1 MTKGVIMETKNI
13 LKDIGKRC
21 DGDIYLG
28 VVGPVR
34 SGKSSFIKRFMEMTV
49 IPYIE
54 DEDAKMRAIDELPQS
69 GKGRMIMTV
78 EPKFIPN
85 QAVSMALEDSFNVHV
100 RLVDCVGYVI
110 EGAKGYKDEQGVRYV
125 KTPWY
130 LESIPFDKA
139 AKIGTKKV
147 IQDHSTIG
155 IVVTCDGSI
164 SDIEKGNYVDATDS
178 IIEELQEIGKPFIVI
193 VNTTNVNSA
202 DCKVTV
208 DRLLEKYQV
217 PVIAMDVTT
226 MEEEQITDL
235 LKQALYEFSIS
246 EVRIEVPKWLAM
258 LSNNHWL
265 KQTLDTSLQE
275 SMRAIKKFKD
285 VENIATTISE
295 YDFVDKAYL
304 SGIDTASSSATL
316 KIEEKRGLYNEV
328 LEEIIGDKGFD
339 QASFLNFIQELVDI
353 KKEYTGFSSA
363 IRMVKQTGYGYA
375 IPKLD
380 DIELS
385 EPVII
390 KQGPRYGMKLIS
402 KAGTTYMIKIDI
414 ESTFEP
420 IIGSKEQAEAFIEYL
435 KSNGDD
441 KQAIFNCDV
450 FGRKLGDLIEEGM
463 YFKLNSIPENAS
475 IRLHD
480 ILSKIVNKG
489 KSNVIAIVL

>member
-1 MTKGVIMETKNI
+1 METKNI
-13 LKDIGKRC
+13 LHDIAKRC

-34 SGKSSFIKRFMEMTV
+34 SGKSSFIKRFMEMAV

-54 DEDAKMRAIDELPQS
+54 DKDAKLRAIDELPQS
-69 GKGRMIMTV
+69 GKGKMIMTV

-85 QAVSMALEDSFNVHV
+85 QAVEMLMDENFKVNV

-110 EGAKGYKDEQGVRYV
+110 EGAKGYQDDQGIRYV

-130 LESIPFDKA
+130 LESIPFDQA
-139 AKIGTKKV
+139 AKVGTKKV

-155 IVVTCDGSI
+155 IVITSDGSI
-164 SDIEKGNYVDATDS
+164 CDIPGANYNEATDS
-178 IIEELQEIGKPFIVI
+178 IVEELLDIDKPFII
-193 VNTTNVNSA
+193 IINT
-202 DCKVTV
+202 KKEYE
-208 DRLLEKYQV
+208 RLTAKYDV
-217 PVIAMDVTT
+217 PVLSMDVTN
-226 MEEEQITDL
+226 MEEPQIVSL
-235 LKQALYEFSIS
+235 LKDALYEFKIS

-258 LSNNHWL
+258 MSNSHWL
-265 KQTLDTSLQE
+265 KQTLDTSLKE
-275 SMRAIKKFKD
+275 SLQSIKKFKD
-285 VENIATTISE
+285 VERIGDTISE

-304 SGIDTASSSATL
+304 TGIDTTTSSATL
-316 KIEEKRGLYNEV
+316 KIEEREGLYNEI

-339 QASFLNFIQELVDI
+339 QATFLTFIQELVDI
-353 KKEYTGFSSA
+353 KKEYEGFSNA

-380 DIELS
+380 EIELS
-385 EPVII
+385 DPEII
-390 KQGPRYGMKLIS
+390 KQGPRYGMKLVS
-402 KAGTTYMIKIDI
+402 KAGTTYMIKVDI

-420 IIGSKEQAEAFIEYL
+420 IIGSREQAEAFIEYL
-435 KSNGDD
+435 NSSGND
-441 KQAIFNCDV
+441 KQAIFDCDV

-463 YFKLNSIPENAS
+463 YIKLNAIPENAS
-475 IRLHD
+475 LRLHD

>member
-1 MTKGVIMETKNI
+1 METRNI

-34 SGKSSFIKRFMEMTV
+34 SGKSSFIKRFMEIAV

-54 DEDAKMRAIDELPQS
+54 DEDAKIRAIDELPQS

-85 QAVSMALEDSFNVHV
+85 QAVNMSLEEDFNVHV

-110 EGAKGYKDEQGVRYV
+110 DGAKGYKDEQGVRYV

-164 SDIEKGNYVDATDS
+164 SDIERENYVDATDS
-178 IIEELQEIGKPFIVI
+178 IIEELQEIGKPFIVL
-193 VNTTNVNSA
+193 VNTTDVNSK
-202 DCKVTV
+202 DCKDTV
-208 DRLLEKYQV
+208 ASLQEKYQV
-217 PVIAMDVTT
+217 PIRALDVTT
-226 MEEEQITDL
+226 MEEAQISEL
-235 LKQALYEFSIS
+235 LKDALYEFNIS

-265 KQTLDTSLQE
+265 KQTLDTSLKD
-275 SMRAIKKFKD
+275 SMQSIKKFRD
-285 VENIATTISE
+285 VENIASAITG
-295 YDFVDKAYL
+295 YDFVEKAYL
-304 SGIDTASSSATL
+304 SGIDTATSSATL
-316 KIEEKRGLYNEV
+316 KIVERNGLYNEI

-339 QASFLNFIQELVDI
+339 QASFLNFMQELVDI
-353 KKEYTGFSSA
+353 KKEYMGFSSA
-363 IRMVKQTGYGYA
+363 IKMVQQTGYGYA

-385 EPVII
+385 DPVII
-390 KQGPRYGMKLIS
+390 KQGPRYGMKLTS
-402 KAGTTYMIKIDI
+402 KAGTTYMIKVDI

-420 IIGSKEQAEAFIEYL
+420 IIGSKDQAEAFINYL
-435 KSNGDD
+435 KSNGND
-441 KQAIFNCDV
+441 KQAIFDCDV

-463 YFKLNSIPENAS
+463 YMKLHAIPEGAS
-475 IRLHD
+475 IRIHD

-489 KSNVIAIVL
+489 KSNVIAIVI